1 MIVAIW
7 QSFRRTPLWVQFW
20 IVVILVPVN
29 LLPLAFWGE
38 PNSRWIAVLSVG
50 GMLPNLFI
58 MMTERGVSKA
68 MALPHLLI
76 WTPLVVMLA
85 GLLQSDTG
93 VSDGFRTVLIAVFVV
108 DLVSLVFDYSDGW
121 KWWRGDRAIS

>member
-38 PNSRWIAVLSVG
+38 PYSGWIAVLSVG

-58 MMTERGVSKA
+58 MMAERGLSKA
-68 MALPHLLI
+68 MALPHLVI
-76 WTPLVVMLA
+76 WTPLVLLLG
-85 GLLQSDTG
+85 GLLQTDMG
-93 VSDGFRTVLIAVFVV
+93 VSDGFRNLLIAVFVV
-108 DLVSLVFDYSDGW
+108 DLVSLAFDFTDAW
-121 KWWRGDRAIS
+121 KWWRGDRAIA